1 MNAIGVIKQMAI
13 DNNGIVTSSMVDS
26 AHISRGNLKYLCDK
40 GVLTKGE
47 RGVYYY
53 GPAVDDEYYNVQ
65 QKYKK
70 GIYSL
75 ETVLYFA
82 NLSDR
87 APEFFS
93 MTFPIN
99 YNTSALKSKGVY
111 CHNIK
116 SDLYDVGIV
125 EYTTPYGNIVR
136 GYCVERTLCEILK
149 KTNKVDIQVI
159 TNAFKCY
166 SKLKIRNI
174 PLLSRYSKMFGVE
187 QTVRRYLEVLL

>member
-1 MNAIGVIKQMAI
+1 MDAIGAIKQMAI

-40 GVLTKGE
+40 GVLSKGE

-53 GPAVDDEYYNVQ
+53 GKAIEDEYLNIQ
-65 QKYKK
+65 LQYKK
-70 GIYSL
+70 GIFSL

-82 NLSDR
+82 DLSDR
-87 APEFFS
+87 TPEEFS

-99 YNTSALKSKGVY
+99 YNTSAPKTKGVH

-116 SDLYDVGIV
+116 HNLYEVGIV
-125 EYTTPYGNIVR
+125 EYLTPYGNKVR

-149 KTNKVDIQVI
+149 KVNKVDIQI
-159 TNAFKCY
+159 ISNAFKRY
-166 SKLKIRNI
+166 SISKNRNI
-174 PLLSRYSKMFGVE
+174 PLLSQYSKMFGVE
-187 QTVRRYLEVLL
+187 QRVRRYLEVLL